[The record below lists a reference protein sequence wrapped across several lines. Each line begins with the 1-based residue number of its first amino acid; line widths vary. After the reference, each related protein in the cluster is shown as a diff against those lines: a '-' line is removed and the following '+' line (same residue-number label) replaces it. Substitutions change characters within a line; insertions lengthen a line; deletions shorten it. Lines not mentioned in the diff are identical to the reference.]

1 MEKHSYRPCPARC
14 QSLSVHGGWPVFN
27 LASKRLENTL
37 QLLLK
42 MTQRRELWMKRGPTV
57 HCPLETMTQQLS
69 CVSTAE
75 EEYTVEN
82 DIKAVRGVQ
91 VEGGVDIQPVTC
103 SKRWRCLGGDHP
115 IKTGPKEEARH
126 SNSPTQGVKGAH
138 VVDLTFYRY
147 SIYLI
152 FNI

>member
-1 MEKHSYRPCPARC
+1 MTFKVWKNTLIAHVQHVANH
-14 QSLSVHGGWPVFN
+14 LSVHGGWPVFN

-103 SKRWRCLGGDHP
+103 SKR
-115 IKTGPKEEARH
+115 
-126 SNSPTQGVKGAH
+126 
-138 VVDLTFYRY
+138 
-147 SIYLI
+147 
-152 FNI
+152 